1 VPFLALLLLVSAP
14 DRAPLPDE
22 WGYRPADGE
31 VVAVNPPPL
40 SWLHEKDA
48 SSYVVQFANN
58 AQMDSA
64 TTLDGVRWSVYTHD
78 RALRPGRYYWRY
90 RIVSRDGE
98 ASTWSRTRSF
108 EVPPSAV
115 EFPKPSMKQLKER
128 VPETHPRLFL
138 RPEDVPRLKAWARE
152 GGKAPFEKLIAR
164 GNEVLER
171 EPTPEPS
178 VRARASDPA
187 TNQYWWSNRVQT
199 IRALQEAE
207 VLAFAWLL
215 TGDHRYGDGARRLT
229 LRLAAW
235 DPDGPTNFGVNCEA
249 AKPMIHRLARAY
261 DWAWPLFTADERAK
275 IRTVLLRRALD
286 AWKSGEV
293 REAAGHLN
301 QPYGSH
307 ANRTWHKLA
316 ENAIATLGET
326 PESEMFLDYAV
337 TKFFAAYPVWSDDDG
352 GWHEGL
358 NYFGGYMS
366 KAVWWM
372 EIARTALGI
381 DGFKKPFFANF
392 GDYAMYSAPP
402 GSPDLGIGDLAFRA
416 PGSGWSFM
424 NYFVRRTANPYW
436 AWWLDAWKI
445 PNESEDLVLDFLW
458 SETPPVKAAPPA
470 KLPPS
475 KVFRGTG
482 IAVLNSNL
490 LSAADNVQVRF
501 KSSPMGRWSHGHDPH
516 NSFTLNAYGVPLLV
530 NNTYRDLYGS
540 PFHKGWV
547 WSTQA
552 QNAVLVNG
560 EGQKAHTADPGGRI
574 VRRDFQEGL
583 DYVAGDATAA
593 YEGKLT
599 RAFRHI
605 VFVKPDLIF
614 LVDELE
620 APRPSTFQ
628 WMLHAQQEFRLH
640 PQEHRLVLDREAAG
654 VTVDYA
660 GVPVKLRQWTGY
672 SPEPDWRYLKSI
684 NSPGIPPQ
692 WHVEASS
699 EVPTTQAVM
708 VTVLRTFRRGQVPS
722 AEVATKRTD
731 NALRVEI
738 GSDIAI
744 EFPTSKSVAF
754 ASVRRGGREW
764 RVASSVLHRSSEK
777 WSARGVY
784 SGILRPSGRAFR
796 SRN

>member
-1 VPFLALLLLVSAP
+1 MHFFAFLLLISAP
-14 DRAPLPDE
+14 DRDPMPDY
-22 WGYRPADGE
+22 WGYRPAEGE
-31 VVAVNPPPL
+31 VVAVNPPSL
-40 SWLHEKDA
+40 SWVHEKDA
-48 SSYVVQFANN
+48 AAYTIQFADN
-58 AQMDSA
+58 ARFDRA
-64 TTLDGVRWSVYTHD
+64 KTLDGVRWSVYTHD
-78 RALRPGRYYWRY
+78 RVLRPGRYHWRY

-98 ASTWSRTRSF
+98 TSTWSRSRSF
-108 EVPPSAV
+108 NVPLSAV
-115 EFPKPSMKQLKER
+115 EFPQPSMKQIRER
-128 VPETHPRLFL
+128 VPQGHPRLFL

-152 GGKAPFEKLIAR
+152 GGRAAYEKLIAR
-164 GNEVLER
+164 ADDVLQR

-187 TNQYWWSNRVQT
+187 TNQFWWSNRVQT

-215 TGDHRYGDGARRLT
+215 TGELRYGEGARRLT
-229 LRLAAW
+229 LKLAAW

-249 AKPMIHRLARAY
+249 AKPMVHRLARAY
-261 DWAWPLFTADERAK
+261 DWAWPLFNDEDRAK
-275 IRTVLLRRALD
+275 IRGVLLRRALD
-286 AWKSGEV
+286 AWRSGEV
-293 REAAGHLN
+293 REGAGHLN

-316 ENAIATLGET
+316 ENAIATFEET
-326 PESEMFLDYAV
+326 PESEMFLDYSV
-337 TKFFAAYPVWSDDDG
+337 MKFFAAYPVWSDDDG

-358 NYFGGYMS
+358 SYFGGYMS

-416 PGSGWSFM
+416 PGAGWSFM
-424 NYFVRRTANPYW
+424 HYFVRRTANPHW

-445 PNESEDLVLDFLW
+445 PSESEDLVLDFLW
-458 SETPPVKAAPPA
+458 SETKPVKAVPPSA
-470 KLPPS
+470 LPTS

-482 IAVLNSNL
+482 IAVLNSTL

-530 NNTYRDLYGS
+530 NNVYRDLYGS

-560 EGQKAHTADPGGRI
+560 EGQKTHSADLGGRI
-574 VRRDFQEGL
+574 IGADFQEGL
-583 DYVAGDATAA
+583 DYVAGDATAS
-593 YEGKLT
+593 YEGRLT
-599 RAFRHI
+599 RALRHI

-614 LVDELE
+614 VVDEVE
-620 APRPSTFQ
+620 APRPSMFQ
-628 WMLHAQQEFRLH
+628 WMLHGQAEFRLNADD
-640 PQEHRLVLDREAAG
+640 QRLDLDRDVAG
-654 VTVDYA
+654 VRVDYA
-660 GVPVKLRQWTGY
+660 GVPVKFRQWTGY

-692 WHVEASS
+692 WHAEASS
-699 EVPTTQAVM
+699 AEPRTQALM
-708 VTVLRTFRRGQVPS
+708 VTVLRPFRRGQAPS
-722 AEVATKRTD
+722 TPVTARSID
-731 NALRVEI
+731 NSLRVEI
-738 GSDIAI
+738 GSDTAI
-744 EFPTSKSVAF
+744 QFSAGVSDRLAR
-754 ASVRRGGREW
+754 VRNHGREW
-764 RVASSVLHRSSEK
+764 SLAVR
-777 WSARGVY
+777 
-784 SGILRPSGRAFR
+784 
-796 SRN
+796 